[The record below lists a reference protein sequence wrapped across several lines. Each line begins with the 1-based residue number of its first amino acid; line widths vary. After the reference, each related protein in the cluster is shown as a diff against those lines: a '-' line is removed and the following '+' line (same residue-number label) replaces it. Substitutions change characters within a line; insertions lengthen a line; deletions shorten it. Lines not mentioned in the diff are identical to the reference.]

1 MGDTFDQ
8 VSYWKNRH
16 KKLRGDHRATGNI
29 SRPPEQML
37 QRKLVQAYFFS
48 AVVQALAA
56 EIFPRSGT
64 QGSPSAGSTALDVLD
79 IGFGTGFLGSLLTLA
94 GFRYTGYDLS
104 EVAVEDSAVMCPHA
118 NYSVQ
123 NIVDSAAPA
132 SDVIIASEV
141 LFHIVDDRQWESA
154 LGNIRKGMRDTSIL
168 MFTETFVGAVK
179 QGPPHFKPRTRA
191 MYSEALGRNGLRFVR
206 PEELLCGRMPVF
218 NQYLTFNN
226 SVHFVRPS

>member
-1 MGDTFDQ
+1 
-8 VSYWKNRH
+8 
-16 KKLRGDHRATGNI
+16 
-29 SRPPEQML
+29 ML

-56 EIFPRSGT
+56 EIFPLKST
-64 QGSPSAGSTALDVLD
+64 QGSLSAVGTPIEVLD

-94 GFRYTGYDLS
+94 GFRYSGYDLS
-104 EVAVEDSAVMCPHA
+104 EVAVEDSAAMCPDA
-118 NYSVQ
+118 DYSVR

-132 SDVIIASEV
+132 NDVIIASEV
-141 LFHIVDDRQWESA
+141 LFHIVDDWQWESA
-154 LGNIRKGMRDTSIL
+154 LGNIRKGMRETSIL

-191 MYSEALGRNGLRFVR
+191 MYSEALRRNGLRFVR

-218 NQYLTFNN
+218 NQYVKFTN